1 MNVQKGKLRE
11 QMWIFS
17 LDIEISA
24 YIVVRLVD
32 LLEGHIDLDH
42 LSCSKTKAKKKGVKK
57 AVSRVESRL

>member
-1 MNVQKGKLRE
+1 
-11 QMWIFS
+11 MWIFS